1 HTSISPPPNQSWRL
15 DHSRTVT
22 MSEKLTGGGDRFGEF
37 CSIGA
42 TEEAVMSIS
51 ELPVIFTILL
61 FVLVSLIL
69 EGVLI
74 WYIHFATRKPEQM
87 KKKAGK
93 KGLASFIPS
102 ALRRG

>member
-1 HTSISPPPNQSWRL
+1 
-15 DHSRTVT
+15 
-22 MSEKLTGGGDRFGEF
+22 MSEKLTGGGDRFQWF
-37 CSIGA
+37 RSIGA
-42 TEEAVMSIS
+42 TEEAVMT
-51 ELPVIFTILL
+51 LNDQPVLFTILL
-61 FVLVSLIL
+61 VVLVSLIL

-87 KKKAGK
+87 KKKEGK